1 MSKSRKVIEPSDPT
15 YLYYITSVTPEI
27 ETALLSARSLAEHA
41 LAKLRE
47 HVDRG
52 EHNDKERLV
61 KYESEYTFIYDTEL
75 PAIPKTITA
84 IAPLMHSGKHHSPPS
99 IVNWIIIEVLEQP
112 VLRFS
117 WMPEGY
123 FWVTWFKRGSWEQHL
138 LSQIEHQPDT
148 SLTGPATFRTRI
160 TTATSVQPPASD
172 TGVEGGTDE

>member
-1 MSKSRKVIEPSDPT
+1 MSKSRKIIEPSDPT
-15 YLYYITSVTPEI
+15 YLYYITSITPEI
-27 ETALLSARSLAEHA
+27 ETALLSARSLAEHT

-61 KYESEYTFIYDTEL
+61 KYESEFTFIYDTEL

-84 IAPLMHSGKHHSPPS
+84 IAPLMHSGKRHSPPS
-99 IVNWIIIEVLEQP
+99 ILNWIIIQVLEQP

-123 FWVTWFKRGSWEQHL
+123 FWVTWFRRGSWEQPL
-138 LSQIEHQPDT
+138 LSQIERQPDT
-148 SLTGPATFRTRI
+148 SHTRSATVRPHI
-160 TTATSVQPPASD
+160 TTAKSVEPPANGN
-172 TGVEGGTDE
+172 GVEGGDHE